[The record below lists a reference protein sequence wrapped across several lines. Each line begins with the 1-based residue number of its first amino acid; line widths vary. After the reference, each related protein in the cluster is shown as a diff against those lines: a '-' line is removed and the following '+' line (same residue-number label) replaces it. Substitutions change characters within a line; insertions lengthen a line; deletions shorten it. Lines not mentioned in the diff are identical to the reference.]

1 MGQVALFRADVRKGW
16 SDLMTLTS
24 RSHKQ
29 LVGLV
34 ILVGAAFR
42 ISQLWQGITYDEAF
56 TCTFYAPRPVSFILS
71 DYTWPNNHL
80 LHTLLVKI
88 SMAVFGTHLWSV
100 RLPALLA
107 GIGVMPLFYLFVRA
121 MFNRYVAVL
130 SLAFVAASGA
140 LIEYS
145 ALARGYSLTW
155 FFMMAASLSGRH
167 LAKHNNLVSAVLV
180 AVFCALGMW
189 AVPTMI
195 FSALAIYLWL
205 LLYLISLY
213 ETTLNRRLLGLL
225 VSFVLFMVLSVLA
238 YTPVIITHSLDH
250 LLHHPT
256 LGESTWAGF
265 VQTHQEKAFELW
277 VFFNDTAATWIS
289 LLGFVGLGYAAYIS
303 NKYRIMVISLV
314 LSCVPLVLLQSA
326 LGPPQTWS
334 FVLFNLHL
342 SSGLA
347 LFYALKFVQ
356 EKVYPG
362 FTKRFRTAL
371 ACGIILAGMGWTGLH
386 LDKDRV
392 ERFDDVAYAADWFS
406 GLLKPG
412 DSVHVLDPNDAPFE
426 FHLMSLG
433 MDPALANTQSE
444 SGQVFALVSPGK
456 GQTVGSVLLGDK
468 SLRTDSL
475 SMVKVKDWQHL
486 EIWKRP

>member
-1 MGQVALFRADVRKGW
+1 MGQVALFRSDVRKGW
-16 SDLMTLTS
+16 GDLMSLTS

-29 LVGLV
+29 LVGCV

-56 TCTFYAPRPVSFILS
+56 TCTFYAPKPVSFILS

-107 GIGVMPLFYLFVRA
+107 GIAVMPLFYLFVRA

-155 FFMMAASLSGRH
+155 LFMMAASLAGRH
-167 LAKHNNLVSAVLV
+167 LAKRNNLVSAVLV

-189 AVPTMI
+189 AVPTMMYA
-195 FSALAIYLWL
+195 ALAIYLWL
-205 LLYLISLY
+205 LLYLFTLY
-213 ETTLNRRLLGLL
+213 DTSLNRRLLGLL
-225 VSFVLFMVLSVLA
+225 VSFLLFVVLSALA

-277 VFFNDTAATWIS
+277 VFFNDTATTWIS
-289 LLGFVGLGYAAYIS
+289 LLGFVGLGYAVYIS
-303 NKYRIMVISLV
+303 SKYRIMVISLV
-314 LSCVPLVLLQSA
+314 FSCVPLVLLQSA
-326 LGPPQTWS
+326 LGPPQTWA

-347 LFYALKFVQ
+347 VFYALKFVQ
-356 EKVYPG
+356 EKVYTG
-362 FTKRFRTAL
+362 FTKRLRTAL
-371 ACGIILAGMGWTGLH
+371 ASAVILGGMGWLGLH
-386 LDKDRV
+386 LDKDRI
-392 ERFDDVAYAADWFS
+392 ERFDDVASAANWFN
-406 GLLKPG
+406 GVLKAG

-426 FHLMSLG
+426 FHLMAEGL
-433 MDPALANTQSE
+433 DPALANTQSDH
-444 SGQVFALVSPGK
+444 GQMYALVSPAK

-468 SLRTDSL
+468 SLETDSTA
-475 SMVKVKDWQHL
+475 MVKVMDWRRL

>member
-1 MGQVALFRADVRKGW
+1 MGQVALFRADMRKGW
-16 SDLMTLTS
+16 SDLMSLTS
-24 RSHKQ
+24 LSHKQ
-29 LVGLV
+29 LVVGI

-56 TCTFYAPRPVSFILS
+56 TCTFYAPKPVGFILS

-80 LHTLLVKI
+80 LHTLLVKL
-88 SMAVFGTHLWSV
+88 SMALFGTHLWSV
-100 RLPALLA
+100 RLPALIA
-107 GIGVMPLFYLFVRA
+107 GIAVMPLYYLFVRA

-130 SLAFVAASGA
+130 ALAFVAASGA

-155 FFMMAASLSGRH
+155 LFMMAASLAGRH
-167 LAKHNNLVSAVLV
+167 LAKRNNLVSAVLV

-189 AVPTMI
+189 AVPTMMYP
-195 FSALAIYLWL
+195 ALAIYLWL
-205 LLYLISLY
+205 LLYLFSLY
-213 ETTLNRRLLGLL
+213 DTSLNRRLLGLL
-225 VSFVLFMVLSVLA
+225 FSFGLFVVLSALA

-289 LLGFVGLGYAAYIS
+289 LLGFVGLGYAVYIS
-303 NKYRIMVISLV
+303 SKYRIMVISLV
-314 LSCVPLVLLQSA
+314 FSCVPLVLLQSA
-326 LGPPQTWS
+326 LGPPQTWA
-334 FVLFNLHL
+334 FILFNLHL

-347 LFYALKFVQ
+347 VFYALKFVQ
-356 EKVYPG
+356 EKVYAG
-362 FTKRFRTAL
+362 FTKRFRTAF
-371 ACGIILAGMGWTGLH
+371 ACVVILGGMGWLGLH
-386 LDKDRV
+386 LTKDRI
-392 ERFDDVAYAADWFS
+392 ERFDDVASAAAWFN
-406 GLLKPG
+406 GVLRPG
-412 DSVHVLDPNDAPFE
+412 DNVHVLDPNDAPFE
-426 FHLMSLG
+426 FHLMAEG
-433 MDPALANTQSE
+433 IDPAIAT
-444 SGQVFALVSPGK
+444 SGTGKGQIYALVSPAK

-468 SLRTDSL
+468 STHTDST
-475 SMVKVKDWQHL
+475 SMVKVKDWQRL